1 MLPVR
6 AVKQATIS
14 TAADPAI
21 VTLKNVGKVRPRHL
35 ICAVDMTIDGQR
47 CTPDSHSP
55 RISGR
60 IAHREV
66 PEGLVGIG
74 GTVTAGDEDRHM
86 LHPRQLLQAT
96 VEGADI

>member
-6 AVKQATIS
+6 AVKQAAVAS
-14 TAADPAI
+14 TGAPAI
-21 VTLKNVGKVRPRHL
+21 FTLKNVGKVRPRHF

-47 CTPDSHSP
+47 CTPDSHRP
-55 RISGR
+55 RISGG

-66 PEGLVGIG
+66 PEGLVGICP
-74 GTVTAGDEDRHM
+74 TVAAGDEVRHM
-86 LHPRQLLQAT
+86 LHLCYLLQAT